1 MSRALV
7 VVAVAAGC
15 ALAWSMGGCATAS
28 TGASSAHQALMSKAV
43 FDLACSKNEI
53 RLARLVPDRVLID
66 VGTGLP
72 VTRAAYAASG
82 CGDSFDYVVDCTE
95 GAEGAR
101 CTAQRTNDVA
111 AAFPPGA
118 R

>member
-1 MSRALV
+1 MRRAL
-7 VVAVAAGC
+7 AAAALAGGC
-15 ALAWSMGGCATAS
+15 AVAWSMGGCATVA
-28 TGASSAHQALMSKAV
+28 TGATSAHQALMSKAV

-66 VGTGLP
+66 VGTGQP

-82 CGDSFDYVVDCTE
+82 CGERIDYVVDCAD
-95 GAEGAR
+95 GPDGAR
-101 CTAQRTNDVA
+101 CTAQRTHDVA

>member
-1 MSRALV
+1 MTRRVPWALAALV
-7 VVAVAAGC
+7 GLWLAGC
-15 ALAWSMGGCATAS
+15 ATVAQRAT
-28 TGASSAHQALMSKAV
+28 SAHQALMAKAV

-53 RLARLVPDRVLID
+53 RLARLLEDRVLVD
-66 VGTGLP
+66 VSTGRP

-82 CGDSFDYVVDCTE
+82 CGERIDYVVDCQE
-95 GAEGAR
+95 DEQGQS
-101 CTAQRTNDVA
+101 CTAQLTRDVA

>member
-1 MSRALV
+1 MSGRIWWGSAVLLALLF
-7 VVAVAAGC
+7 AGC
-15 ALAWSMGGCATAS
+15 ATVANR
-28 TGASSAHQALMSKAV
+28 ASSAHQALMAKAV

-53 RLARLVPDRVLID
+53 RLARLVEDRVLVD
-66 VGTGLP
+66 VTTGRP

-82 CGDSFDYVVDCTE
+82 CGERVDYVVDCQE
-95 GAEGAR
+95 DEQGQS
-101 CTAQRTNDVA
+101 CSAQLTRDVA